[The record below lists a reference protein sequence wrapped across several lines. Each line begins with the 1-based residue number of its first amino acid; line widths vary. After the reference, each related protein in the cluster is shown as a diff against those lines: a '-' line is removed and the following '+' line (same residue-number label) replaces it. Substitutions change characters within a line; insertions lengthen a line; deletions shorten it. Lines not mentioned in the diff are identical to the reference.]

1 MFGIG
6 TTELLVILFIILLV
20 FGSKK
25 LPELAQGLGRGIR
38 EFKKA
43 TNEIQDELDLSS
55 PPPSSNANKT
65 TRNVENTDDTEDQEA
80 KSSSSQ
86 SDASE
91 QGSEEKKEDEE
102 KRKEQ

>member
-25 LPELAQGLGRGIR
+25 LPELAQGLGRGIK

-43 TNEIQDELDLSS
+43 SNEIQDELDI
-55 PPPSSNANKT
+55 NKPL
-65 TRNVENTDDTEDQEA
+65 NEV
-80 KSSSSQ
+80 KPK
-86 SDASE
+86 
-91 QGSEEKKEDEE
+91 EEKDTDSKA
-102 KRKEQ
+102 